1 MFATTQHTGRCA
13 VPSRHPVLAIVR
25 RNGVAHEA
33 TTHSFTVQYV
43 ASGFGAGPCHGRCEV
58 VCAVCHGSDG
68 VGVMPGVRDLTDPGG
83 PLSKADDA
91 LFRSIRDGVQS
102 MEGAMAMP
110 ARGGNPALRDSDIY
124 LLIDYLRRN
133 FGSDE
138 HAALTPP
145 GEKP

>member
-1 MFATTQHTGRCA
+1 MKRRRTVLLFSMSLLDLA
-13 VPSRHPVLAIVR
+13 PVLA
-25 RNGVAHEA
+25 
-33 TTHSFTVQYV
+33 TD
-43 ASGFGAGPCHGRCEV
+43 GAQLYAQSCL
-58 VCAVCHGSDG
+58 ACHGSDG

-91 LFRSIRDGVQS
+91 LFLSIRDGVQS
-102 MEGAMAMP
+102 MEGAVAMP
-110 ARGGNPALRDSDIY
+110 ARGGNPALEDSDIY

-133 FGSDE
+133 FGSEE

>member
-1 MFATTQHTGRCA
+1 MKRRRIVLLFSMSLLALA
-13 VPSRHPVLAIVR
+13 PVLA
-25 RNGVAHEA
+25 
-33 TTHSFTVQYV
+33 TD
-43 ASGFGAGPCHGRCEV
+43 GAQLYAQSCL
-58 VCAVCHGSDG
+58 ACHGSDG

-91 LFRSIRDGVQS
+91 LFLSIRDGVQS
-102 MEGAMAMP
+102 MEGAVAMP

>member
-1 MFATTQHTGRCA
+1 MKRRRIALLFSMSLLALA
-13 VPSRHPVLAIVR
+13 PVLATD
-25 RNGVAHEA
+25 GAQLY
-33 TTHSFTVQYV
+33 VQSCL
-43 ASGFGAGPCHGRCEV
+43 A
-58 VCAVCHGSDG
+58 CHGSDG

-91 LFRSIRDGVQS
+91 LFLSIRDGVQS
-102 MEGAMAMP
+102 MEGAVAMP

>member
-1 MFATTQHTGRCA
+1 MKRRRIVLLFSMSLLALA
-13 VPSRHPVLAIVR
+13 PVLATD
-25 RNGVAHEA
+25 GAQLY
-33 TTHSFTVQYV
+33 VQSCL
-43 ASGFGAGPCHGRCEV
+43 A
-58 VCAVCHGSDG
+58 CHGSDG

-91 LFRSIRDGVQS
+91 LFLSIRDGVQS

>member
-1 MFATTQHTGRCA
+1 M
-13 VPSRHPVLAIVR
+13 SRRRLGLLFSMSLLALAPVLATD
-25 RNGVAHEA
+25 GAQLY
-33 TTHSFTVQYV
+33 VQSCL
-43 ASGFGAGPCHGRCEV
+43 A
-58 VCAVCHGSDG
+58 CHGSDG

>member
-1 MFATTQHTGRCA
+1 MKRRRIALLFSMSLLALA
-13 VPSRHPVLAIVR
+13 PVLATD
-25 RNGVAHEA
+25 GAQLY
-33 TTHSFTVQYV
+33 VQSCL
-43 ASGFGAGPCHGRCEV
+43 A
-58 VCAVCHGSDG
+58 CHGSDG

-102 MEGAMAMP
+102 MEGAVAMP

-124 LLIDYLRRN
+124 LLLDYLRRN

>member
-1 MFATTQHTGRCA
+1 MKRRRLGLLFSMSLLALA
-13 VPSRHPVLAIVR
+13 PVLATD
-25 RNGVAHEA
+25 GAQLY
-33 TTHSFTVQYV
+33 VQSCL
-43 ASGFGAGPCHGRCEV
+43 A
-58 VCAVCHGSDG
+58 CHGSDG

-102 MEGAMAMP
+102 MEGAVAMP

>member
-1 MFATTQHTGRCA
+1 MKRRRTVLLFSMSLLALA
-13 VPSRHPVLAIVR
+13 PVLA
-25 RNGVAHEA
+25 
-33 TTHSFTVQYV
+33 TD
-43 ASGFGAGPCHGRCEV
+43 GAQLYAQSCL
-58 VCAVCHGSDG
+58 ACHGSDG

-91 LFRSIRDGVQS
+91 LFLSIRDGVQS
-102 MEGAMAMP
+102 MEGAVAMP

>member
-1 MFATTQHTGRCA
+1 MKRRRIVLLFSMSLLALA
-13 VPSRHPVLAIVR
+13 PVLATD
-25 RNGVAHEA
+25 GAQLY
-33 TTHSFTVQYV
+33 VQSCL
-43 ASGFGAGPCHGRCEV
+43 A
-58 VCAVCHGSDG
+58 CHGSDG

-102 MEGAMAMP
+102 MEGAVAMP

>member
-1 MFATTQHTGRCA
+1 MKRRRIALLFSMSLLALA
-13 VPSRHPVLAIVR
+13 PVLATD
-25 RNGVAHEA
+25 GAQLY
-33 TTHSFTVQYV
+33 VQSCL
-43 ASGFGAGPCHGRCEV
+43 A
-58 VCAVCHGSDG
+58 CHGSDG

>member
-1 MFATTQHTGRCA
+1 M
-13 VPSRHPVLAIVR
+13 SRRRLGLLFSMSLLALAPVLATD
-25 RNGVAHEA
+25 GAQLY
-33 TTHSFTVQYV
+33 VQSCL
-43 ASGFGAGPCHGRCEV
+43 A
-58 VCAVCHGSDG
+58 CHGSDG

-102 MEGAMAMP
+102 VEGAVAMP

>member
-1 MFATTQHTGRCA
+1 MKRRRIVLLFSMSLLASA
-13 VPSRHPVLAIVR
+13 PVLATD
-25 RNGVAHEA
+25 GAKLY
-33 TTHSFTVQYV
+33 VQSCL
-43 ASGFGAGPCHGRCEV
+43 A
-58 VCAVCHGSDG
+58 CHGSDG

>member
-1 MFATTQHTGRCA
+1 MKRRRIVLLFSMSLLALA
-13 VPSRHPVLAIVR
+13 PVLATD
-25 RNGVAHEA
+25 GAQLY
-33 TTHSFTVQYV
+33 VQSCL
-43 ASGFGAGPCHGRCEV
+43 A
-58 VCAVCHGSDG
+58 CHGSDG

-91 LFRSIRDGVQS
+91 LFLSIRDGVQS
-102 MEGAMAMP
+102 MEGAVAMP